1 MKSLSIGTEVCGTFL
16 LDMIQF
22 IGLFSLFSDSLG
34 PQSCGR
40 GFCQNRGNYKK
51 NFLEKQIYAKN
62 FRCTF
67 IQVSAN
73 DPKGK
78 EWTKVDGTM
87 SQIR

>member
-1 MKSLSIGTEVCGTFL
+1 MKSLSIGTEVCGTIL
-16 LDMIQF
+16 LDLIQF
-22 IGLFSLFSDSLG
+22 IGLFSLFFPDSLG

-40 GFCQNRGNYKK
+40 GFCQNRGNY
-51 NFLEKQIYAKN
+51 EKQMSTKK
-62 FRCTF
+62 FCCTF

>member
-1 MKSLSIGTEVCGTFL
+1 MKSLSIGTEVCGIML
-16 LDMIQF
+16 LDLIQF
-22 IGLFSLFSDSLG
+22 IGLFSFFQTVWGLNHVDEVFVRIG
-34 PQSCGR
+34 VI
-40 GFCQNRGNYKK
+40 YKK
-51 NFLEKQIYAKN
+51 TSKKKQIYAKN

>member
-1 MKSLSIGTEVCGTFL
+1 MKSLSIGTEVCGTIL
-16 LDMIQF
+16 LDLIQF
-22 IGLFSLFSDSLG
+22 IGLFSLFFQTVWGLNHVDEVFVRIGVIMKNKCL
-34 PQSCGR
+34 QKK
-40 GFCQNRGNYKK
+40 FC
-51 NFLEKQIYAKN
+51 
-62 FRCTF
+62 CTF